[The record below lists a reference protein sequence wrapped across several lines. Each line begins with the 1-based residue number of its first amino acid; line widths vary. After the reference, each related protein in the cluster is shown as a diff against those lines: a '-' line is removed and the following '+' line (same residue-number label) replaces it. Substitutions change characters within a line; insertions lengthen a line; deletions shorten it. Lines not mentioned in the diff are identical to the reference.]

1 MRTPR
6 SSLFVLLALLAPLL
20 ACGLLK
26 KKPSPEPSATA
37 LAPPPVPPPP
47 TTVAVPV
54 PVAPPEVKV
63 ADEAIPTSEDF
74 EDEAVAKVTDKSY
87 KAELATLKKEI
98 EAAK

>member
-20 ACGLLK
+20 ACGMLK
-26 KKPSPEPSATA
+26 KKPPPEPSATA
-37 LAPPPVPPPP
+37 ATAPAPPPP

-54 PVAPPEVKV
+54 PAPPPEVKV

-74 EDEAVAKVTDKSY
+74 EDEAVEKVTDKSY
-87 KAELATLKKEI
+87 KSELASLKKEI
-98 EAAK
+98 EAPK

>member
-20 ACGLLK
+20 ACGMLK
-26 KKPSPEPSATA
+26 KKPPPEPSATVA
-37 LAPPPVPPPP
+37 APPVPPPP

-54 PVAPPEVKV
+54 PVATPEVKV

-74 EDEAVAKVTDKSY
+74 EDEAVGKVTDKSY
-87 KAELATLKKEI
+87 KAELATLKKDI